1 MRKVPMNRFF
11 NLFMPMSVSLV
22 CIFISPWNSVD
33 PVNLPKL
40 FLLIIVGFI
49 AGGYAVSR
57 LDLLKTIRYRF
68 IVTVAIVFLIQLIVV
83 FVTDNRD
90 SYLKLYGTNGRNT
103 GILAYVSLTFI
114 LVATAVIA
122 SNFAL
127 RNYLIAFLICG
138 SIVGIYGIFQSIGMD
153 VYEYNNAYASNV
165 FGPFGNANFQS
176 AFMGMVAAISLTITV
191 FARSKIQVKAIS
203 FLLAVVAI
211 YNITKSSDQGF
222 LILLVGFGTVIVLYF
237 YHIRKILWSI
247 ILASLMFLTG
257 ILVSLGIYNRGPL
270 STLIFDTSLQARTYY
285 WQVAR
290 QAIASNPLFG
300 IGLDAY
306 SDYYRRYRTPEMAEF
321 YKGVVSD
328 TAHSIPLDIGAGGGL
343 PLLLAYLGIVLVA
356 MVSIYRVSKRMVNF
370 NVTYASLVAAWVS
383 YQIQSLISIN
393 QLGLGVWGWS
403 LTGLLIGYELNTRE
417 PKSRETSIK
426 RSELTAKQELK
437 SNQNFSPVI
446 ILGIIG
452 IVVATPPYSTAGKF
466 YKALQTQ
473 NAVEIQ
479 KAAYIQP
486 YDRGKFLIAAGI
498 MNQNKLDSYT
508 LSLLKDA
515 TKLFPDT
522 LDFWEL
528 WISIPTA
535 TEEDVV
541 KAKIEMKRLDPF
553 NPDLK

>member
-1 MRKVPMNRFF
+1 MRKVGITRFF
-11 NLFMPMSVSLV
+11 NYFMPISVSLV

-68 IVTVAIVFLIQLIVV
+68 IITLAIVFLIQLIIV

-103 GILAYVSLTFI
+103 GILAYISLTFI
-114 LVATAVIA
+114 LVAAAVIA
-122 SNFAL
+122 SNLAI

-138 SIVGIYGIFQSIGMD
+138 SVVGVYGIFQSIGMD
-153 VYEYNNAYASNV
+153 VYDYNNAYASNV

-176 AFMGMVAAISLTITV
+176 AFMGMVAAVSLTTTV
-191 FARSKIQVKAIS
+191 FSRSKIQVRAIS
-203 FLLAVVAI
+203 FLIAVVAI

-222 LILLVGFGTVIVLYF
+222 LILLVGFGTVVVLYF
-237 YHIRKILWSI
+237 YHVRKILWSI
-247 ILASLMFLTG
+247 TLISLIFLSG
-257 ILVSLGIYNRGPL
+257 ILVGLGIYNRGPL

-290 QAIASNPLFG
+290 QAIKSNPLSG
-300 IGLDAY
+300 IGLDAF

-321 YKGVVSD
+321 YRGVVSD

-343 PLLLAYLGIVLVA
+343 PLLFAYLGILLLTI
-356 MVSIYRVSKRMVNF
+356 VSIYRVSKRMATF
-370 NVTYASLVAAWVS
+370 NVTYASLIAAWVS

-403 LTGLLIGYELNTRE
+403 LSGLLIGYELNTRD

-426 RSELTAKQELK
+426 RSELTAKQGLK
-437 SNQNFSPVI
+437 SNQNISPVL

-452 IVVATPPYSTAGKF
+452 IVVAIPPYSTAGKF
-466 YKALQTQ
+466 FKALQTQ

-486 YDRGKFLIAAGI
+486 YDRGKFLIAASI
-498 MNQNKLDSYT
+498 MSQNKLDSYT

-528 WISIPTA
+528 WISTPTA

-553 NPDLK
+553 NPELK

>member
-1 MRKVPMNRFF
+1 MRKVAMNRFF
-11 NLFMPMSVSLV
+11 NFFMPISVSLV

-83 FVTDNRD
+83 FVTDDRD

-114 LVATAVIA
+114 LVATALIA

-127 RNYLIAFLICG
+127 RIYQITFLICG

-176 AFMGMVAAISLTITV
+176 AFMGMVAALSLTTTV
-191 FARSKIQVKAIS
+191 FSRSKIQVRTIS
-203 FLLAVVAI
+203 FLIAVVAI

-222 LILLVGFGTVIVLYF
+222 LILLVGFGTAIVLYF
-237 YHIRKILWSI
+237 YHVRKILWSS
-247 ILASLMFLTG
+247 ILASLIFLSG

-290 QAIASNPLFG
+290 QAIVSNPLSG
-300 IGLDAY
+300 LGLDAY

-328 TAHSIPLDIGAGGGL
+328 SAHSIPLDIGAGGGL
-343 PLLLAYLGIVLVA
+343 PLLLAYLGIVLLA
-356 MVSIYRVSKRMVNF
+356 MVSIYRVSKRLVTF
-370 NVTYASLVAAWVS
+370 NVTYASFVAAWVS

-426 RSELTAKQELK
+426 RSELTARQELK
-437 SNQNFSPVI
+437 SNQNFSPVL

-515 TKLFPDT
+515 TKLFPDS

-535 TEEDVV
+535 TKEDVA